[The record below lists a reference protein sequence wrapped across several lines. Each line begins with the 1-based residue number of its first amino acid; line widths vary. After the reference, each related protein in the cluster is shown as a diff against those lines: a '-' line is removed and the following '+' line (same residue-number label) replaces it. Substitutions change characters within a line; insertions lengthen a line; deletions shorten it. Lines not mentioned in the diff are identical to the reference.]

1 MSEGESEH
9 RRRTLV
15 LDTSVAVK
23 WHLEEENSDEA
34 ARILD
39 AVGSELSELLA
50 PSTLQPEFFNT
61 LWQQRRRGKLS
72 VEEVGQAWM
81 DFQAGEPATLYEPA
95 DLMPRA
101 AEIVLESG
109 VIVYDALF
117 LALAEYADTVMVTAD
132 DKLLGALKGTDHA
145 HLARSLTEIDRLLLR

>member
-1 MSEGESEH
+1 MSDPRS
-9 RRRTLV
+9 RPLV

-23 WHLEEENSDEA
+23 WHLEEEYSNEA
-34 ARILD
+34 ARVLD
-39 AVGSELSELLA
+39 AVGSEVSELLA

-61 LWQQRRRGKLS
+61 LWQQRRRGEIS
-72 VEEVGQAWM
+72 IEEVRQAWA

-101 AEIVLESG
+101 AELVLETG
-109 VIVYDALF
+109 VIIYDALF

-132 DKLLGALKGTDHA
+132 GKLLRTLKGTAYAEFA
-145 HLARSLTEIDRLLLR
+145 HSLAELDTLMY

>member
-1 MSEGESEH
+1 MSEH
-9 RRRTLV
+9 QPRPLV

-23 WHLEEENSDEA
+23 WHLEEEHSDEA
-34 ARILD
+34 ARLLD
-39 AVGSELSELLA
+39 AVGSEVPELFA

-72 VEEVGQAWM
+72 VEEVRQAWT
-81 DFQAGEPATLYEPA
+81 DFQGGEPATLYEPA

-101 AEIVLESG
+101 ADLVLETE
-109 VIVYDALF
+109 VIIYDALF

-132 DKLLGALKGTDHA
+132 DKLLRVLKGTDYA
-145 HLARSLTEIDRLLLR
+145 HLARSLTEIERLLLH